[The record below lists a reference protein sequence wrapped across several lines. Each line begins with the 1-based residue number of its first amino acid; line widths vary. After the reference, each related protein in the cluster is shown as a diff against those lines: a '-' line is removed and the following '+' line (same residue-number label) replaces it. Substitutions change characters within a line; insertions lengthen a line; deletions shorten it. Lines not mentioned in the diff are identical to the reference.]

1 MTLPLSLGPPPGQ
14 PKAGVSPPPA
24 RRLRLRS
31 LIILPFLVQ
40 MLAVSGLIG
49 YLSYRNGQ
57 RTVANLAEQLTEE
70 ISQRIDENLRAY
82 LAPTQQI
89 DRINSILVRQKQ
101 LPLDDLSPWEPLLWE
116 QIQTNADINFIKI
129 TNPAGQQRTGEKL
142 ENGDL
147 RINVIDEQ
155 TNYDFH
161 SYKTDGQGNLQ
172 ELDVSF
178 PTEDTRKGPWY
189 QDAMTAGK
197 SVWSAVFISFLEDTL
212 LVASATPVY
221 DEANQDLLAVL
232 NTAIRLNSVGDFLHE
247 LDIGETGQA
256 FLIERRPGG
265 LGNLLATSTDEI
277 PFRGKGDERELFPA
291 VESQDLVTRTAVQ
304 ELLKRHPDL
313 EGLAAQPV
321 LSKFKLDGQWHYLQ
335 VHPLQTEPSLDWLIA
350 VVIPESDFTGQ
361 IRRNT
366 RNTLLLSLAALGLT
380 TLAGQSIARWLSRPL
395 EQLTQA
401 SQEIATGN
409 LQQEIKIHPLAAQEV
424 NQLAESF
431 QTMSVHLQD
440 SFSTLEQRVA
450 DRTQELSQ
458 ANLSLQQEQA
468 KAEELLLN
476 ILPGAIATQ
485 LKESPDTI
493 AELFEEVTILFAD
506 IVGFTPLSNRMA
518 PLALVE
524 FLNSIF
530 SSFDALA
537 DRHGLEKI
545 KTIGDAYMV
554 AAGLPNPMEN
564 HARAIADMALD
575 MQAAIAHIRDDQ
587 GNPCEVRI
595 GINTGIAVAGVIGTR
610 KFIYDLWGDA
620 VNVAA
625 RMESH
630 GEPGHIQVT
639 HQTYL
644 QLKDHYQLAERG
656 TIQIKG
662 KGELKTYWLLGH
674 VDCETPLIAP
684 VGIHS

>member
-1 MTLPLSLGPPPGQ
+1 MIDNAPT
-14 PKAGVSPPPA
+14 VSPGGQSKAPFSSLPF

-31 LIILPFLVQ
+31 LIILPFLAQ
-40 MLAVSGLIG
+40 MLAVSGAIG

-57 RTVANLAEQLTEE
+57 RTVETLAKQLTEE

-89 DRINSILVRQKQ
+89 NQLNAILIHQDH
-101 LPLDDLSPWEPLLWE
+101 LSLEDLTAWEPLLWE
-116 QIQTNADINFIKI
+116 QVQTNPDINFIKI

-147 RINVIDEQ
+147 RINVIDAN

-161 SYKTDGQGNLQ
+161 SYTTDDRGNLQ
-172 ELDVSF
+172 SLDVSF
-178 PTEDTRKGPWY
+178 PTPDTREGPWY
-189 QDAMTAGK
+189 KDAIIAEQ
-197 SVWSAVFISFLEDTL
+197 SVWSSVFISFLEDTL

-221 DEANQDLLAVL
+221 DSDSQELLAVI
-232 NTAIRLNSVGDFLHE
+232 NSAIRLNSVGDFLHDLE
-247 LDIGETGQA
+247 IGQTGQA

-265 LGNLLATSTDEI
+265 RGTLLATSTNEI
-277 PFRGKGDERELFPA
+277 PFRGQGNDRELFPA
-291 VESQDLVTRTAVQ
+291 VESQDAITSAAVQ
-304 ELLKRHPDL
+304 ELLNSHPDL
-313 EGLAAQPV
+313 QGLSQQSIV
-321 LSKFKLDGQWHYLQ
+321 SKFKLNGQWHYLQ
-335 VHPLQTEPSLDWLIA
+335 VHSLQNDPALDWLIA
-350 VVIPESDFTGQ
+350 VVIPEADFTTQ
-361 IRRNT
+361 IRINT
-366 RNTLLLSLAALGLT
+366 RNTILLSILALGIT
-380 TLAGQSIARWLSRPL
+380 TLAGLRIARWLSHPL

-401 SQEIATGN
+401 SQAIATGE
-409 LQQEIKIHPLAAQEV
+409 LHQDIQVDPFSAREV
-424 NQLAESF
+424 YHLAESF
-431 QTMSVHLQD
+431 ETMSTQLQE
-440 SFSTLEQRVA
+440 SFATLEQRVA
-450 DRTQELSQ
+450 DRTQALIH
-458 ANLSLQQEQA
+458 ANQSLQAEQA

-485 LKESPDTI
+485 LKESPGTI

-518 PLALVE
+518 PLELVE

-554 AAGLPNPMEN
+554 AAGLPLPRAD

-575 MQAAIAHIRDDQ
+575 MQAAIAHITDDQ
-587 GNPCEVRI
+587 GQPCQVRI

-639 HQTYL
+639 SQTYAH
-644 QLKDHYQLAERG
+644 LKDHYELAERG
-656 TIQIKG
+656 TITIKG
-662 KGELKTYWLLGH
+662 KGALKTYWLLGH
-674 VDCETPLIAP
+674 AGCTPPLIAP
-684 VGIHS
+684 LPVTP